1 MNDGTKKKY
10 DLYLEIVEERS
21 WMWMPL
27 YDGITIDVDFSD
39 DEVETIRQLVSNAG
53 AGEEDNLMPI
63 IEDAAPE
70 VFQRIDK
77 AARSAM
83 FDYYLV
89 QADQDY
95 NIEFDEDEQRRNFE
109 HDLESGLFVPE
120 DFVEESDNYSEVP
133 EDDEELFD
141 LWSEW
146 EHNKFE
152 EEDAEWIRSRYTI
165 DENAIDVSEDEYIC
179 YIPEEWM
186 TKESSCLQASGAEAD
201 S

>member
-1 MNDGTKKKY
+1 MSLKLVANKYTMNNGTKKKY

-21 WMWMPL
+21 WMGMPL

-39 DEVETIRQLVSNAG
+39 DEVATIRQLVSNAG

-89 QADQDY
+89 QAAQDY

-120 DFVEESDNYSEVP
+120 DFIEDSDNYSEVP

-146 EHNKFE
+146 EHKKFE

-165 DENAIDVSEDEYIC
+165 DESAIDVSEDEYIC
-179 YIPEEWM
+179 YIPEEWL
-186 TKESSCLQASGAEAD
+186 TKES
-201 S
+201 

>member
-1 MNDGTKKKY
+1 MSLRLVANKYIMNDGTKKKY

-21 WMWMPL
+21 WMGMPL
-27 YDGITIDVDFSD
+27 YDGITIDVDLSD
-39 DEVETIRQLVSNAG
+39 DEVATIRQLVSNAG
-53 AGEEDNLMPI
+53 AGEEDNLMPV

-83 FDYYLV
+83 VDYYLV
-89 QADQDY
+89 QAAQDY
-95 NIEFDEDEQRRNFE
+95 NIELDEDEQRRNFE

-120 DFVEESDNYSEVP
+120 DFIEESDNYSEVP

-146 EHNKFE
+146 EYKKFE

-165 DENAIDVSEDEYIC
+165 DESAIDVGEDEYIC
-179 YIPEEWM
+179 YIPEEWL
-186 TKESSCLQASGAEAD
+186 TKEN
-201 S
+201 

>member
-1 MNDGTKKKY
+1 MSLKLVANKYIMNDGTKKKY

-21 WMWMPL
+21 WMGMPL

-39 DEVETIRQLVSNAG
+39 DEVATIRQLVINAG

-83 FDYYLV
+83 VDYYLV
-89 QADQDY
+89 QASQDY
-95 NIEFDEDEQRRNFE
+95 NIELDEDEQRRNFE

-120 DFVEESDNYSEVP
+120 DFIEESDNYSEVP

-146 EHNKFE
+146 EHKKFE

-165 DENAIDVSEDEYIC
+165 DETAIDVSDDEYIC
-179 YIPEEWM
+179 YIPEEWL
-186 TKESSCLQASGAEAD
+186 TKEN
-201 S
+201 

>member
-1 MNDGTKKKY
+1 MSLKLVANKYVMNNGTKKKY

-21 WMWMPL
+21 WMGMPL
-27 YDGITIDVDFSD
+27 YDRITIDVEFSD
-39 DEVETIRQLVSNAG
+39 DEVATIRQLVSNAG

-63 IEDAAPE
+63 LETAAPD

-83 FDYYLV
+83 FDYCLV
-89 QADQDY
+89 QAAQDY

-120 DFVEESDNYSEVP
+120 DFIEESDNYSEVP

-146 EHNKFE
+146 EHNKFG

-179 YIPEEWM
+179 YIPEEWL
-186 TKESSCLQASGAEAD
+186 TEES
-201 S
+201 

>member
-21 WMWMPL
+21 WMGMPL

-39 DEVETIRQLVSNAG
+39 DEVATIRQLVINAG

-83 FDYYLV
+83 VDYYLV
-89 QADQDY
+89 QAAQDY
-95 NIEFDEDEQRRNFE
+95 NIELDEDEQRRNFE

-120 DFVEESDNYSEVP
+120 DFIEESDNYSEVP

-146 EHNKFE
+146 EHKKFE

-165 DENAIDVSEDEYIC
+165 DESAIDVGEDEYIC
-179 YIPEEWM
+179 YIPEEWL
-186 TKESSCLQASGAEAD
+186 TKEN
-201 S
+201 

>member
-1 MNDGTKKKY
+1 MSLKHVANKYTMNNGTKKKY

-21 WMWMPL
+21 WMGMPL

-39 DEVETIRQLVSNAG
+39 DEVATIRQLVINAG

-83 FDYYLV
+83 VDYYLV
-89 QADQDY
+89 QAAQDY
-95 NIEFDEDEQRRNFE
+95 NIELDEDEQRRNFE
-109 HDLESGLFVPE
+109 HDFESGLFVPE
-120 DFVEESDNYSEVP
+120 DFIEESDNYSEVP

-146 EHNKFE
+146 EHKKFE

-165 DENAIDVSEDEYIC
+165 DESAIDVSEDEYIC
-179 YIPEEWM
+179 YIPEEWL
-186 TKESSCLQASGAEAD
+186 TKES
-201 S
+201 